1 MTPEEL
7 QTIIQKTIGE
17 QFDEYWIYLLLS
29 ILIAL
34 ISSYFVQYLKEKG
47 KNLATREDIAD
58 ITSKIEAVKQ
68 SYQIE
73 FDKIQKNN
81 DLIFSEIK
89 DTKNRYNSKQFEL
102 YNELWSSLID
112 LKISADDLWDSANG
126 KNLKKFSTNLYN
138 AKISIEKSSLLIEST
153 HYEGLMKIIRKFEE
167 FEFGKKK
174 LMQLRNKSEQE
185 INQLAVYDNFDNIIE
200 QNRDS
205 KANYDTLME
214 NLKKQFKKTIR
225 GESSNKTL
233 ERNS

>member
-7 QTIIQKTIGE
+7 RTIIQKTIGE

-138 AKISIEKSSLLIEST
+138 AKVSIEKSSLLIEST

-214 NLKKQFKKTIR
+214 NLKNNLKKLFVVNHLT
-225 GESSNKTL
+225 KP
-233 ERNS
+233 